1 MFCSPDTKI
10 ITMLKW
16 FKNGRSHLA
25 IVTDDPQ
32 KMEACITNGN
42 VDPDFQE
49 EFRNLYDEK
58 DKMTPPQILGLV
70 TIEDV
75 IELIINDEIYDEGDF
90 DARFD

>member
-1 MFCSPDTKI
+1 
-10 ITMLKW
+10 
-16 FKNGRSHLA
+16 
-25 IVTDDPQ
+25 
-32 KMEACITNGN
+32 MEACITSGN

-58 DKMTPPQILGLV
+58 EKMTPPQILGLV